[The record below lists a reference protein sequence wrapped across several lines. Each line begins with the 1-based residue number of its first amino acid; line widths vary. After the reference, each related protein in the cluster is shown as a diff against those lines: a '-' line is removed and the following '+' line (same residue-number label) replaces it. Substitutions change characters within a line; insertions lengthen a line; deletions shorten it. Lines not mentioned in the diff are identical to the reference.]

1 MDFIA
6 QLFDTTDF
14 PPRWHCGVWSASH
27 GWLHIV
33 SDLAVWGAYVAIPI
47 VLAFFVKQRRDLPFR
62 AVFLLFV
69 AFIFAC
75 GTTHLMEA
83 VIFWWPAYRLAGV
96 IKLFTAVVS
105 WGTVIALIP
114 IVPRVLAMRSPEELE
129 REVEARRAAEAELQQ
144 VNATLEAQLDKVRT
158 SEERFRLL
166 VEGAKDY
173 AIFML
178 DPEGRV
184 ASWNQGAERLKGY
197 AASEIIGSHFTR
209 FYPPEDAKKAIEDL
223 RLAETR
229 GRWEGEGW
237 RIRKDGAKFWANV
250 VVTPLLDASGQL
262 RGFSKLTRDVTERRT
277 ADENARRLFME
288 ETRRKA
294 AEEHAEAIRQQAEL
308 LRVTLASIGDGVI
321 TTDERGQVAFVN
333 GVAESLTGWKADEA
347 KGKPL
352 DEVFRIVREEDGE
365 PIENPVAKVLRE
377 GCVVGLA
384 NHTLLVPKSGPRCPI
399 DDSAAPIR
407 DASGKTI
414 GVVLVFRDGTERHR
428 AESLLSGQKRALELI
443 VQGATTV
450 EILEHLCDTIE
461 EQLASDAVAT
471 VLLMNAQGT
480 HLRPAAGD
488 RCPGLWSHQI
498 DPLPIGEAIG
508 SCGAAAFSKAPIYA
522 NDLETDTR
530 WAAFRDLVRP
540 HGFRACWSNPIL
552 SSRGDVLGTFALYHF
567 APKSPTEHDRRL
579 MEVLARTAG
588 IALERRQ
595 ADETL
600 RESEER
606 FRVMAD
612 NLPQLAWMAEPDGH
626 VFWHNRRWHEYTG
639 RGVEEMERDGWNSVV
654 DPNEL
659 PKVIASLQ
667 KSFETGQPWE
677 ETVPLRRRDG
687 HYRWHLSRMLPIRDE
702 QAKVIRWLGTNTDI
716 TERLDMENALRQADR
731 QKDEFIA
738 TLAHELRNPMAPI
751 RNGVFV
757 LRSPNLTPQVMQSVV
772 QMMDRQLENL
782 VRLVDDLL
790 DVSRITRGKIELK
803 RSRLDL
809 ARVIDIAVET
819 SRPLLEAQKH
829 RVHLHLAG
837 TLAVWG
843 DATRLA
849 QVISNL
855 LNNAAKFTPKGGNV
869 WLTAEAQNGHAAICV
884 RDDGL
889 GIPASEMGRVF
900 EMFAQVRRDG
910 TEASGGL
917 GIGLTLARRL
927 IEMHGGTL
935 SVHSDGESRGSEF
948 LIQLPLMEPTPS
960 AAASP
965 LPETENGHS
974 LPRRILVV
982 DDSED
987 SAESLAMLLRHEGHE
1002 VITAPDG
1009 PKAIEAAKSFGPE
1022 LILLDIGM
1030 PGMDGY
1036 AVARSLRQ
1044 MPEMREAILVAQ
1056 TGWGQ
1061 EEDRRRTTEAG
1072 FNAHLV
1078 KPIDPSELKRI
1089 VAAARD

>member
-83 VIFWWPAYRLAGV
+83 IIFWWPAYRLAGV

-105 WGTVIALIP
+105 WGTVFALIP

-129 REVEARRAAEAELQQ
+129 REVKARRAAEAELQRA
-144 VNATLEAQLDKVRT
+144 NATLEAQLERVRT

-173 AIFML
+173 AIYML
-178 DPEGRV
+178 DPEGKV

-197 AASEIIGSHFTR
+197 AASEIIGSHFSK
-209 FYPPEDAKKAIEDL
+209 FYPPEDASKAVEELGFAKDHGRRED
-223 RLAETR
+223 
-229 GRWEGEGW
+229 EGW
-237 RIRKDGAKFWANV
+237 RVRKDGSKFWANV
-250 VVTPLLDASGQL
+250 IVTPLLDASGQL
-262 RGFSKLTRDVTERRT
+262 RGFSKLTRDVTERRS

-294 AEEHAEAIRQQAEL
+294 AEEQADVIRQQAEL

-321 TTDERGQVAFVN
+321 TTDDRGQVAFAN
-333 GVAESLTGWKADEA
+333 AVAESLTGWKADEA

-365 PIENPVAKVLRE
+365 PAENPVDKVLRE

-407 DASGKTI
+407 DASGNII

-443 VQGATTV
+443 VEGASTV
-450 EILEHLCDTIE
+450 EILEHLCDTVE

-471 VLLMNAQGT
+471 VLLANAQGT

-488 RCPGLWSHQI
+488 RCPGIWSHQI
-498 DPLPIGEAIG
+498 DPLPISEGVG
-508 SCGAAAFSKAPIYA
+508 SCGSAAFAKTPIYA
-522 NDLETDTR
+522 NDIETDPR
-530 WAAFRDLVRP
+530 WSAFLDLARP

-567 APKSPTEHDRRL
+567 VPKSPTEHDYRL

-612 NLPQLAWMAEPDGH
+612 NLPQLAWMAEPNGN

-639 RGVEEMERDGWNSVV
+639 RGVEEMQREGWQSVV
-654 DPNEL
+654 DPKEL
-659 PKVIASLQ
+659 PKLAESLG
-667 KSFETGQPWE
+667 KSFATGEPWE
-677 ETVPLRRRDG
+677 DTVPLRRQDG
-687 HYRWHLSRMLPIRDE
+687 QYRWHLSRVLPIRDE
-702 QAKVIRWLGTNTDI
+702 QAKVVRWLGTNTDI

-731 QKDEFIA
+731 QKDEFLA

-757 LRSPNLTPQVMQSVV
+757 LHSPNVTPQVMQSVV
-772 QMMDRQLENL
+772 QMMDRQIENL

-790 DVSRITRGKIELK
+790 DVSRITRGKIDLK
-803 RSRLDL
+803 RSRIDL
-809 ARVIDIAVET
+809 AHVIDMAAET
-819 SRPLLEAQKH
+819 SRPLLETQKH
-829 RVHLHLAG
+829 RLHLEVNG
-837 TLAVWG
+837 SLPVWG
-843 DATRLA
+843 DSTRLA

-855 LNNAAKFTPKGGNV
+855 LNNAAKFTPVGGNV
-869 WLTAEAQNGHAAICV
+869 WLTAEAQGGHAVIRV
-884 RDDGL
+884 RDDGI

-900 EMFAQVRRDG
+900 EMFAQVRRGG

-927 IEMHGGTL
+927 VEMHGGTL
-935 SVHSDGESRGSEF
+935 SVRSDGESRGSEF
-948 LIQLPLMEPTPS
+948 SIRLPLLEPTASESPS
-960 AAASP
+960 QMP
-965 LPETENGHS
+965 GEPNGEF

-987 SAESLAMLLRHEGHE
+987 SAESLAMLLRFEGHL
-1002 VITAPDG
+1002 VITAADG
-1009 PKAIEAAKSFGPE
+1009 VKAIEAAKSFGPE

-1036 AVARSLRQ
+1036 EVARSLRQ
-1044 MPEMREAILVAQ
+1044 MPEMRQTILVAQ

-1072 FNAHLV
+1072 FDAHLV

-1089 VAAARD
+1089 IASPRD